1 MYSYP
6 LFQRIKEAAP
16 EFEQVTAFQAGGWE
30 IGARREKVD
39 IAPRP
44 LHGELVTGNY
54 FTTFSIQPFA
64 GRLFSESDDK
74 PSAQPVAVLS
84 YRAWQ
89 DLYGG
94 DPSVVGATYYLE
106 GVPFTISGITPP
118 GFFGDT
124 LRSEPPQIWVPLQQE
139 PIIRGQGS
147 LLNQNIAAWLR
158 VIGRLRPGANG
169 NGMSARLTGTLRQ
182 WLEHESGFPA
192 QWMPDIIRALPKQSI
207 TVVPAGGGV
216 ATMKEDYGRSLQ
228 ILLCVCGLVL
238 LIACANLANLL
249 LARGMARRTQ
259 TSVRLAMGASRT
271 RLVRQ
276 ALTESVV
283 LAVGGG
289 IAGIAV
295 AIGAQRLILA
305 IAFRNA
311 HSLPI
316 STMPSVPVLAFAF
329 GLSLITGLLFGAAP
343 AWMATRT
350 DPVEALRGAGRS
362 TRDSSSFARKLLL
375 VMQATLSVV
384 LVAGASMLACSLNNL
399 ENQPLGFETKDRITV
414 SVNAPPASYAPERLD
429 SIYRSLEDKLKQLPG
444 VQRVSLSLYNPF
456 TDNWGE
462 LIFVEGHPPA
472 QMNENSGSSWDRV
485 STGYFQTVGQPLL
498 RGRLFN
504 DSDRGSNSP
513 VAIVNEAF
521 VRRFFQKEDPMD
533 RRFGLDLPEYA
544 NTYRIV
550 GIVKDAKYGQPR
562 QPARPMFFV
571 PLAQFVTTYKEDL
584 LKKVELNSHFIGSA
598 MLVTSA
604 EPGAMEPILRKTFAE
619 VDPNLTV
626 SSVRTMRQQ
635 VALAFDQERAVA
647 GLAGLFGIIALIL
660 AAVGLYGVT
669 AYTVVQRT
677 SEIGIRMALGAD
689 KGNVVRLVLS
699 SAFRKVALGL
709 LLGVPLAIGAGHL
722 MAAQLYDVPTWDPWS
737 LSIAVG
743 ALGICALIA
752 AIIPAMRASALDPM
766 KALRTE

>member
-384 LVAGASMLACSLNNL
+384 LVAGASMLARSLNNL